1 MLILAF
7 LLAGALLGWRLR
19 YRRRWLHAADRAT
32 TTAVFLLIF
41 LLGFSVG
48 GNDAAMAALGS
59 LGAQALALSLGAL
72 TGSVLLVWL
81 VERWWLPTTETDEK

>member
-1 MLILAF
+1 MLIFVF
-7 LLAGALLGWRLR
+7 LLAGALLGWGLR

-48 GNDAAMAALGS
+48 GNATVMTALGS
-59 LGAQALALSLGAL
+59 LGAQALALTLGAL
-72 TGSVLLVWL
+72 AGSLLLMWL
-81 VERWWLPTTETDEK
+81 VERWWLPTAETDEK